1 MLDKGE
7 PRNLALGLL
16 ILIVFPIGTLLLST
30 DTTVIHAQ
38 VKEKVVVSA
47 PSNAISWEISPK
59 SAGLYTKTNII
70 NIKANTNWLL
80 TVKDADA
87 VPEGYMLEWTGE
99 RYGSKRLSNR
109 MKVSADKEVILP
121 NIEGLP
127 IKKGTITGDQGVN
140 VQVVFTQ
147 EVTTEDEP
155 LTDGSVYRKT
165 VTFVGSP
172 KV

>member
-1 MLDKGE
+1 LLGE
-7 PRNLALGLL
+7 GKPYNLALGLL
-16 ILIVFPIGTLLLST
+16 ILIVFPIGTLLLSA
-30 DTTVIHAQ
+30 DTTTIHAQ

-47 PSNAISWEISPK
+47 PGNTISWEINPK

-70 NIKANTNWLL
+70 NIKANTDWLL

-87 VPEGYMLEWTGE
+87 IPEGYMLEWTGE

-127 IKKGTITGDQGVN
+127 IKEGTITGEQGVN

-147 EVTTEDEP
+147 GVTTEDEP
-155 LTDGSVYRKT
+155 LPEGNVYRKT
-165 VTFVGSP
+165 ITFVGSP